1 MTLPRCQLNLCVMY
15 IPITFKNFDSEES
28 FLNLQNKFSIL
39 DERSNPYEPE
49 VNQKVIK
56 KDFNIIIK
64 ELNPIT
70 YKDVYQSR
78 SFYND
83 FLFKAIDNL
92 SKRYLSFLS
101 KQFENT
107 VFLDKD
113 KIRLFAIKEK
123 DKFINVGEV
132 FKTANYLDSQI
143 YDKLEIQ
150 IDIIIEHLTEVHI
163 HQNSNLEEKLK
174 FKLGKGVVLVLFAML
189 REKKYIDAPYN
200 VDFGKF
206 IDDNF
211 LWWDKKEKNYKPFK
225 KSNKLISDYINYN
238 KSLKNPLKVL
248 EELLTDKSFYN
259 FPYS

>member
-1 MTLPRCQLNLCVMY
+1 MTLSKCQLNLCVMY
-15 IPITFKNFDSEES
+15 IPITFKDFHSEES

-39 DERSNPYEPE
+39 DERSNPDELE

-70 YKDVYQSR
+70 YKEDYQNK

-83 FLFKAIDNL
+83 FLFNAIDNL
-92 SKRYLSFLS
+92 SKRYLSFLT
-101 KQFENT
+101 KQFENP

-113 KIRLFAIKEK
+113 NIRLFAIKEK
-123 DKFINVGEV
+123 DKFIDASEV
-132 FKTANYLDSQI
+132 FKTANYLDSKI

-150 IDIIIEHLTEVHI
+150 IDIIIEHLTEIHI
-163 HQNSNLEEKLK
+163 HPNSNLEEKLK

-189 REKKYIDAPYN
+189 RHKEYIDSPYRT
-200 VDFGKF
+200 VFGKF

-211 LWWDKKEKNYKPFK
+211 LWWDKKENKYKPFK
-225 KSNKLISDYINYN
+225 NSNKVLSDYLKYN
-238 KSLKNPLKVL
+238 KSLSNPIKIIEKLF
-248 EELLTDKSFYN
+248 TDKSFYN
-259 FPYS
+259 FPFK